1 MRAGSLT
8 LPACYAFA
16 GFQERSRRIWRDIQR
31 ASSCCSAIWRLWR
44 GQGRRRRT
52 TPCAPAAR
60 ASACCS
66 IYHQQI
72 TEGSLINSITAG
84 IDVIRH
90 FHVAYAAEASEYINH
105 PVEGPANIFHR
116 SFTAEHLAV
125 SWAATYICRMDT
137 KTEASAIPRCS
148 ISTAGW
154 AAEIYRAMSSEK
166 KYEKGMYGPI
176 NVIKLVSDN
185 ADKLRGLLILASK
198 CCFRAALM
206 DYTVCI
212 NGIRRYKRWACLAKR
227 SWASG

>member
-1 MRAGSLT
+1 MARYSARIELLFSDLAPLERARAAQAYRTVRAGGDGLGV
-8 LPACYAFA
+8 LF
-16 GFQERSRRIWRDIQR
+16 D
-31 ASSCCSAIWRLWR
+31 
-44 GQGRRRRT
+44 
-52 TPCAPAAR
+52 
-60 ASACCS
+60 

-72 TEGSLINSITAG
+72 TEGSLINNITAG
-84 IDVIRH
+84 IDVIRY
-90 FHVAYAAEASEYINH
+90 FHDADAAEASEYINH

-148 ISTAGW
+148 ISAAGW

-166 KYEKGMYGPI
+166 KHEKGMYGPI

-185 ADKLRGLLILASK
+185 ADKLRGLLILAGK